1 MGALRERFTM
11 KQARMR
17 ILQEGDS
24 KGAVIYWMSRDQRV
38 RDNWALVRAQEEALR
53 LKQPLV
59 VVFCLTSNFLEAG
72 AKIYRFMLQGL
83 KEIEKDLRL
92 LRIPLIIL
100 KGNPVN
106 VLRKFIEDYKIGKVI
121 TDFSPLHLKRKWIN
135 ELLSSFDIP
144 FYEVDAHNVIP
155 CWHVSPKKEYAAY
168 TLRSKIN
175 DKLNEFLEEFPK
187 LKEHPYESSE
197 SFEENDW
204 KDLDKTNKKE
214 YESNVSFRSVPGEGA
229 AQNRLEDFIKNKFS
243 SYASDRNDPNK
254 DATSNLSPYLHF
266 GHISAQRI
274 VLECQKIKKRMQL
287 KGTFYDEI
295 IVRRELSDNFCFYE
309 PNYDT
314 MDGFPDWAQQS
325 LNSHRNDPREY
336 IYTLEELEG
345 AQTHDDAWNAA
356 QVQMITTGKMHGY
369 MRMYWGK
376 KILEWTE
383 SPEDAMEI
391 AILLNN
397 RYELDGRDPNGYA
410 GIAWSI
416 GGVHDRAWRERN
428 IFGKVRYMSYDGLK
442 RKFNLDPYIEK
453 YQN

>member
-1 MGALRERFTM
+1 MDKRRIRF
-11 KQARMR
+11 
-17 ILQEGDS
+17 IS
-24 KGAVIYWMSRDQRV
+24 KKKINGPIIYWMSRDQRV
-38 RDNWALVRAQEEALR
+38 EDNWALIYAQSIAQKHE
-53 LKQPLV
+53 KPLL
-59 VVFCLTSNFLEAG
+59 VVFCLQSKFLNALQR
-72 AKIYRFMLQGL
+72 AFNFMLEGL
-83 KEIEKDLRL
+83 RKVEQSLHNL
-92 LRIPLIIL
+92 NIPFIIL
-100 KGNPVN
+100 VGEPE
-106 VLRKFIEDYKIGKVI
+106 VLLTQFIEDHQIGMLI
-121 TDFSPLHLKRKWIN
+121 TDFSPIRLKQTWIEGLKRDLKIT
-135 ELLSSFDIP
+135 FC
-144 FYEVDAHNVIP
+144 EVDSHNIIP
-155 CWHVSPKKEYAAY
+155 CWYCSHKKEYAAY

-187 LKEHPYESSE
+187 LKEHSYESSE
-197 SFEENDW
+197 SFEDNDW

-214 YESNVSFRSVPGEGA
+214 YESNVSFRFVPGEGA
-229 AQNRLEDFIKNKFS
+229 AQNKLEDFIKNKFS

-397 RYELDGRDPNGYA
+397 RYELDGRDPKGYA